1 MRTGE
6 PPPTVGDVLSALA
19 TGLWTWDSAAGTVTL
34 DAEAAR
40 LMGLPAEPTTLTQA
54 GARSR
59 LHPVDWNEIV
69 SVVQLAVAEDTL
81 AEVRIRVMDD
91 RGRVIRTIRSRS
103 KPTFD
108 PVRKSF
114 ELIGTIQ
121 EVTEP
126 SPQTAARAPSVTGD
140 WRRSREAFLLDAG
153 RALAEARS
161 TTEVLRVA
169 AGLAMPGFSP
179 DGLAVFGVEADRLT
193 VIGHHGHNQGD
204 EGPFTHMPLET
215 DYPAAEVVRT
225 GRAVYLSSPEDYKAR
240 YPTAWPLAEQF
251 GRQSWAFLPLTVAG
265 RTMGAWMAG
274 FTHPVTFTP
283 DERSVLT
290 TVARMLAQALSRA
303 GAAETERELTD
314 GLQRTML
321 PTLGPEIPGMSV
333 AARYVPTGGGLQVGG
348 DWYDMIALPSG
359 RFALVIGDV
368 QGHDVRAAGLMGQLR
383 IALRAYA
390 SEGHRPDAVL
400 SRASRFLHGITNTDE
415 DAYADLRFATC
426 LYIEVDPVSGVL
438 DIARAGHP
446 DPVVRMA
453 DGTVLVRPTPGGLP
467 LGIDPDADY
476 PTTRLV
482 LEPGETMLLCT
493 DGLIETGGHD
503 LDTGWRRIRTILES
517 FDARPYEGEGED
529 EGEDEGDGGPE
540 AGRVGAER
548 LIAERLST
556 ERLST
561 DRLSTEGREVGGLD
575 DGGLIVEGRYGDG
588 RSSGGQG
595 ADGRGALGQGA
606 GGRGVDDRGVDGRGA
621 LGRGVDGLRRGG
633 HRTGGDEAR
642 GPEPVRVETSHLE
655 PGTPAA
661 GAPEPAALTPHRP
674 EPSGAT
680 PSQPER
686 AAPTPT
692 PQVAGDPTPGHPE
705 HDDRIPAHPEPTG
718 LAPRRPQSAPLV
730 SARLEAVGLAPGR
743 LEALAD
749 ALVQGVH
756 GPSSH
761 HTPGPLADRR
771 EDDIAMLLLCRESE
785 GCGCGDTTA
794 VRPPVRRTALTIAQ
808 AEPERIAGARQQV
821 RELLHDW
828 NCGDQVDSAV
838 LLVSEML
845 TNVLVHTDADALL
858 VAEMT
863 GDGGKRRMRIEVTDA
878 SDDLPHKRH
887 PGELASSGRGLVLMD
902 MLADAW
908 GVDPRGEGKS
918 IWFELYE
925 TAPPD
930 GAGANGG
937 STR

>member
-6 PPPTVGDVLSALA
+6 PPPTVEDVLSALA
-19 TGLWTWDSAAGTVTL
+19 TGLWTWDSAAGTVTV

-40 LMGLPAEPTTLTQA
+40 LLGLPPEPTTLTQA

-81 AEVRIRVMDD
+81 AEVRIRVMDEQ
-91 RGRVIRTIRSRS
+91 GRVIRTVRSRS
-103 KPTFD
+103 KPTLD
-108 PVRKSF
+108 PLRRSV

-126 SPQTAARAPSVTGD
+126 SPQTAARAPAAVTGD

-161 TTEVLRVA
+161 TEEVLRVA

-179 DGLAVFGVEADRLT
+179 DGLAVFGVEGDRLT
-193 VIGHHGHNQGD
+193 VIGHHGHNHGD

-225 GRAVYLSSPEDYKAR
+225 GRAVYLSSPEDYKSR

-251 GRQSWAFLPLTVAG
+251 DRRSWAFLPLIVAG

-274 FTHPVTFTP
+274 FTYPVTFTP

-390 SEGHRPDAVL
+390 SEGHPPDAVL
-400 SRASRFLHGITNTDE
+400 SRASRFLHGVTADTSGDS
-415 DAYADLRFATC
+415 YTDLRFATC
-426 LYIEVDPVSGVL
+426 LYVEVDPVTGVL

-446 DPVVRMA
+446 DPAIRMA

-517 FDARPYEGEGED
+517 FDAGADVGAGTTADTSPVTEPDVPVPVPAPDPVPVRREADGNAVG
-529 EGEDEGDGGPE
+529 GAGARSGGPRT
-540 AGRVGAER
+540 AGSAS
-548 LIAERLST
+548 A
-556 ERLST
+556 
-561 DRLSTEGREVGGLD
+561 
-575 DGGLIVEGRYGDG
+575 
-588 RSSGGQG
+588 
-595 ADGRGALGQGA
+595 AA
-606 GGRGVDDRGVDGRGA
+606 
-621 LGRGVDGLRRGG
+621 
-633 HRTGGDEAR
+633 
-642 GPEPVRVETSHLE
+642 EPVAVAAEQVAAAAE
-655 PGTPAA
+655 PVAMADDPVVATAA
-661 GAPEPAALTPHRP
+661 SASLVADSA
-674 EPSGAT
+674 PSGAG
-680 PSQPER
+680 P
-686 AAPTPT
+686 APGALP
-692 PQVAGDPTPGHPE
+692 GDLP
-705 HDDRIPAHPEPTG
+705 
-718 LAPRRPQSAPLV
+718 V
-730 SARLEAVGLAPGR
+730 VNGLAPGR

-771 EDDIAMLLLCRESE
+771 EDDIAMLLLSREA
-785 GCGCGDTTA
+785 GGAGRGDTVG
-794 VRPPVRRTALTIAQ
+794 VRPPVRRTALTVAQ

-828 NCGDQVDSAV
+828 TCPDQVDSAV

-858 VAEMT
+858 VVEMT

-878 SDDLPHKRH
+878 SDDLPHKRR

-902 MLADAW
+902 VLADAW
-908 GVDPRGEGKS
+908 GVDPRGDGKS
-918 IWFELYE
+918 IWFELHEPSTPAAPPGE
-925 TAPPD
+925 TA
-930 GAGANGG
+930 G
-937 STR
+937 